1 MLGKRPYSGR
11 TRKDIREQILT
22 KQARIRKKDV
32 PYDWSLDGADFI
44 NKMIQRKP
52 TNRLGLNGPE
62 EVKEHP
68 WFKGFE
74 WEELESK
81 RMPTPFKPNMTEDNF
96 D

>member
-1 MLGKRPYSGR
+1 
-11 TRKDIREQILT
+11 
-22 KQARIRKKDV
+22 
-32 PYDWSLDGADFI
+32 
-44 NKMIQRKP
+44 MIQRKP

-81 RMPTPFKPNMTEDNF
+81 RMPTPFKPNMAEDNF